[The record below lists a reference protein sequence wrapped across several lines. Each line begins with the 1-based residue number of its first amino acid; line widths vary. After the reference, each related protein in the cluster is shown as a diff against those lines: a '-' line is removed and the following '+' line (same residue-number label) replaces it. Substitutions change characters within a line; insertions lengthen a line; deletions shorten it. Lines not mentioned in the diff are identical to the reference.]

1 MRFTRITIIKER
13 TPERNIN
20 DELQWFGASLGLFSL
35 RDKDKSTFRIFI
47 TLLKSLKAQKPLTS
61 DEIAAITNLSR
72 GTVVFHLNKLMES
85 GIVSQERN
93 RYALNV
99 ENLKE
104 LVDLVEDNIKKTME
118 NLRTVA
124 GDIDERMGL

>member
-1 MRFTRITIIKER
+1 MRFTRITIIKEQA
-13 TPERNIN
+13 PDRNIN
-20 DELQWFGASLGLFSL
+20 DELQWFGSSLGLFSL

-47 TLLKSLKAQKPLTS
+47 VLLKSLKSQKTLTS
-61 DEIAAITNLSR
+61 DEIAHLTNLSR
-72 GTVVFHLNKLMES
+72 GTVIFHLNKLMES

-93 RYALNV
+93 KYALNV

-104 LVDLVEDNIKKTME
+104 LVDLVEGNIKKTMD

-124 GDIDERMGL
+124 GDIDQRLGL